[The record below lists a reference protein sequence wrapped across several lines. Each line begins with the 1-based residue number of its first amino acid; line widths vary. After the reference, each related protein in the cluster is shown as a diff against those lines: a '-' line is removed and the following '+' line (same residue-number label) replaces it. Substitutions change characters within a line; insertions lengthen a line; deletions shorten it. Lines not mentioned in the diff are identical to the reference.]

1 MLLCAK
7 EANWLSH
14 VLGVSANQY
23 RMSNGRSLRHEPRAP
38 ELPFEVARDVFEED
52 DLTHKI
58 LPALRKVKTR
68 RDVLSDFKGSLPEGQ
83 EPPPLAAVHGEL
95 RKTFVDF
102 ATQNVALVR
111 RFCSSRSEALCFV
124 NRMESQRVSTSLR
137 FWATPERYVRQAK
150 DCDLFGWHVDCKIGE
165 REQVTVCFVVW
176 DGDYAGRRGG
186 DVQYWTRGLASFE
199 QSRFRCV
206 MMQKPAFWRSYKQ
219 QFAAVGSRRAEWA
232 SGGKMTTYVDWMNGH
247 ARDWFEEYGK
257 VSLSC
262 SSVGWPRL

>member
-1 MLLCAK
+1 MRAK

-199 QSRFRCV
+199 QSRFRCEPDRGPPSGCAATLSMGQHASSV
-206 MMQKPAFWRSYKQ
+206 YAFCGT
-219 QFAAVGSRRAEWA
+219 AVPHTVTAPYFRLQGREWA
-232 SGGKMTTYVDWMNGH
+232 VRTFTS
-247 ARDWFEEYGK
+247 A
-257 VSLSC
+257 
-262 SSVGWPRL
+262 